1 MTQRIPVLG
10 DEQGFSPITRA
21 FLNHR
26 RAWERAARTAG
37 LSLIV
42 EADFV
47 PCRGFGSFAL
57 PIPES
62 ETHRAV
68 AWLYLCGGRFRRKIE
83 EQFFVGSS
91 VSVVAYVVS
100 PLVARYLLEFADQS
114 LATIDPRQWYAFDG
128 YVWQFLDERG
138 IPTFIP
144 FRNYGE
150 HGGWMSPG
158 HRQEGRK
165 LLPHRAECLM
175 GPLHFLPFYARGRT
189 GRFLVV
195 RFLHKLEASAKF
207 VCGKTVTPQALRELG
222 SNRERAD
229 LVATGLRRLL
239 SPY

>member
-1 MTQRIPVLG
+1 MWSH
-10 DEQGFSPITRA
+10 GFI
-21 FLNHR
+21 F
-26 RAWERAARTAG
+26 
-37 LSLIV
+37 
-42 EADFV
+42 D
-47 PCRGFGSFAL
+47 
-57 PIPES
+57 
-62 ETHRAV
+62 
-68 AWLYLCGGRFRRKIE
+68 GGRFRRKIE

-175 GPLHFLPFYARGRT
+175 GPLYFLPFYARGRT

-195 RFLHKLEASAKF
+195 RFLHKLKHPQNSFAVKRSPLRHFVNLVRTGKGPTRGDRLEAVAKS
-207 VCGKTVTPQALRELG
+207 VLNGPKR
-222 SNRERAD
+222 SID
-229 LVATGLRRLL
+229 VA
-239 SPY
+239 